1 MLFDMM
7 LAPNPTSGWDSD
19 RPRGG
24 CDSFNG
30 SLRSMLILEVLHAM
44 QPFDRCAKT
53 QDNRRELC
61 LNSLNSLLYRSKH
74 GSNLTCENSIQ
85 RRNLLYGIWSL
96 ARHLLGPS
104 HTTLPMVQAHR
115 VSPADHLQ
123 LPIASRPPD
132 LTSASVGVGILR
144 AVAEMKRISAL
155 CSSWRV
161 GEGREAQSDFGSGP
175 SGAGQAG
182 PMPDKRRQ
190 RSEPSAAAVRPS

>member
-1 MLFDMM
+1 MYSMVRPKTGKGGG
-7 LAPNPTSGWDSD
+7 AEASNKTTSGS
-19 RPRGG
+19 RKAP
-24 CDSFNG
+24 
-30 SLRSMLILEVLHAM
+30 I
-44 QPFDRCAKT
+44 
-53 QDNRRELC
+53 DNAC
-61 LNSLNSLLYRSKH
+61 
-74 GSNLTCENSIQ
+74 GSNLTCENLIQ
-85 RRNLLYGIWSL
+85 RRNLWYRIWSL

>member
-1 MLFDMM
+1 MR
-7 LAPNPTSGWDSD
+7 LARPLPLLAAPLPLRLRDAGADHAVRFLSPTHPHLYVLVECMCQAPPGL
-19 RPRGG
+19 GG
-24 CDSFNG
+24 VVLPLG
-30 SLRSMLILEVLHAM
+30 SLGPYI
-44 QPFDRCAKT
+44 
-53 QDNRRELC
+53 
-61 LNSLNSLLYRSKH
+61 H
-74 GSNLTCENSIQ
+74 GSNLTCGKCIQ
-85 RRNLLYGIWSL
+85 RRNLWYEIWSL

-104 HTTLPMVQAHR
+104 HRTLPMVQAHR